1 MFIFLSCHLNSCVCY
16 TKDILFDFNVQHDCG
31 FAKCSASGIRPRV
44 QERTNSD
51 VTEEFIVHK
60 PIPRYI
66 INTHAFHNAHLLR
79 KVLPQSL
86 VAPVAL
92 FGDRNLQHRELATEL
107 RRSQGARR
115 EQLKTQREAKKAAAE
130 ANGGV
135 ALGSKKRKTR
145 T

>member
-1 MFIFLSCHLNSCVCY
+1 M
-16 TKDILFDFNVQHDCG
+16 KDILFDFNVQHDCG

-44 QERTNSD
+44 QERTTSS
-51 VTEEFIVHK
+51 VTEAFIIHK
-60 PIPRYI
+60 PIRRYI

-79 KVLPQSL
+79 QVLPRSL

-92 FGDRNLQHRELATEL
+92 FEDRNLNNKELATQL
-107 RRSQGARR
+107 RKSQGARR

-130 ANGGV
+130 ANGG
-135 ALGSKKRKTR
+135 ALGPKKRKTR